1 MSKPEISLGR
11 ATSNTIT
18 GHTTPAQAVE
28 DIRTG
33 KWEGQIAALRAAT
46 GDERDR
52 LKRTLP
58 AFLFAG
64 KFTSRRNEGIEKFS
78 GLLCADVDHVAERVG
93 ELHDIARNDPHVAT
107 CFVSPSG
114 TGIKIVFRVSVAAD
128 AKEHQR
134 NFAAVR
140 SHVALIY
147 GAKVDEAAKDVARL
161 CFVSHDPAAFYN
173 AAALPLEVQ
182 VHEVAPQ
189 LPEVRPAASV
199 APSSRAEIAE
209 NLLGAI
215 QWTDEGGF
223 PKCPGEHL
231 HTSANGAKDCKVML
245 SGVPTIKC
253 FHASCSGIVDGANHE
268 LRSRIGKAERP
279 TVPTGVAAEYL
290 GDDVEQPQP
299 SLIER
304 LAARIY
310 SPQVKPV
317 EPMPRFFLAGVQV
330 STAGNL
336 TTISAQ
342 AKAGKSAAIGAMIGS
357 TYAASGADCLG
368 FTSQN
373 PNGFAVVHL
382 DTEQAPFDHWE
393 GNQRTNRRAKVDAA
407 PAWLRSYCLTGF
419 SAADVRLAIRILTAQ
434 SANKFG
440 GVHSVFVD
448 GIADAVHDVNDPA
461 ETSSLITELH
471 KLAIEFDCP
480 ILNIVHLNPGSDFKT
495 RGHLGSQL
503 ERKSETN
510 LRLEK
515 DDSGAT
521 VIWADKNR
529 RAPIPKNT
537 APRFAWNDEAGMHVT
552 IASQRSSK
560 DEAEKQA
567 MQIEA
572 EAVFSAAKNAVISYG
587 QFISFLERDAHVSK
601 STAKRRFGQMMRAQ
615 IIRKELTGFYTLNK

>member
-1 MSKPEISLGR
+1 
-11 ATSNTIT
+11 
-18 GHTTPAQAVE
+18 V
-28 DIRTG
+28 
-33 KWEGQIAALRAAT
+33 
-46 GDERDR
+46 
-52 LKRTLP
+52 
-58 AFLFAG
+58 
-64 KFTSRRNEGIEKFS
+64 
-78 GLLCADVDHVAERVG
+78 
-93 ELHDIARNDPHVAT
+93 
-107 CFVSPSG
+107 
-114 TGIKIVFRVSVAAD
+114 
-128 AKEHQR
+128 
-134 NFAAVR
+134 
-140 SHVALIY
+140 
-147 GAKVDEAAKDVARL
+147 
-161 CFVSHDPAAFYN
+161 
-173 AAALPLEVQ
+173 
-182 VHEVAPQ
+182 
-189 LPEVRPAASV
+189 
-199 APSSRAEIAE
+199 
-209 NLLGAI
+209 
-215 QWTDEGGF
+215 
-223 PKCPGEHL
+223 
-231 HTSANGAKDCKVML
+231 
-245 SGVPTIKC
+245 
-253 FHASCSGIVDGANHE
+253 NHE
-268 LRSRIGKAERP
+268 LRSQIGKAERP
-279 TVPTGVAAEYL
+279 AAPGGVAAEGL
-290 GDDVEQPQP
+290 GNDVEQPKP

-304 LAARIY
+304 LEARIY
-310 SPQVKPV
+310 SAQVKPV

-336 TTISAQ
+336 TTVSAQ

-357 TYAASGADCLG
+357 TYAASDADCLG
-368 FTSQN
+368 FTSEN
-373 PNGFAVVHL
+373 LNGFAVVHL

-393 GNQRTNRRAKVDAA
+393 GNQRTNRRAKVDTA

-434 SANKFG
+434 AAKQFG

-480 ILNIVHLNPGSDFKT
+480 VLNIVHLNPGSDFKT

-552 IASQRSSK
+552 VASQRSSK

-587 QFISFLERDAHVSK
+587 QFITFLEREVHASK
-601 STAKRRFGQMMRAQ
+601 STAKRRFGQMLRTK
-615 IIRKELTGFYTLNK
+615 IIRKELTGFYTLNA